1 MIFTKNKEGVRAI
14 RAIKYKKKGL
24 KNILAHA
31 HLWRGS
37 AQIEHSPQKITHQV

>member
-31 HLWRGS
+31 HLW
-37 AQIEHSPQKITHQV
+37 QVNGRLY